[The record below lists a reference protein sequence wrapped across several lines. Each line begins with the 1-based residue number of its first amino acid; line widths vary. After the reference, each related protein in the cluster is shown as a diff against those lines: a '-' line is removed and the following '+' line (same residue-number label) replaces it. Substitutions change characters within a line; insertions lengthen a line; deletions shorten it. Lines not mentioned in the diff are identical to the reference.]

1 MVDAFWKQVLAAWDF
16 PSIARQAS
24 SSPPYVYMSSSVKNY
39 EHKWRCHSVQK
50 PVQIKYAELSADGLR
65 ELANAELKINENL
78 RQQNRGEQI
87 YLLAVTRTD
96 KT

>member
-1 MVDAFWKQVLAAWDF
+1 M
-16 PSIARQAS
+16 
-24 SSPPYVYMSSSVKNY
+24 
-39 EHKWRCHSVQK
+39 QK